1 MQPKVP
7 LSADKVQAI
16 TNAHVASKS
25 LPDVHF
31 LFILLVAFYGFFR
44 VNEIN
49 SLSFKDVAINYNSMK
64 IFVAKHK
71 NDQYREGHTSH
82 LTRSAK
88 STCPV
93 AIKLELQSSDTEYLL
108 DRRVVKA
115 KSREYFHSSKEVS
128 LTTLRDDFKK
138 HIEPFVNDVF
148 KFGTHNIKS
157 GAASNHAYGSIP
169 GDILDIHTR

>member
-64 IFVAKHK
+64 IYVAKHK
-71 NDQYREGHTSH
+71 NDQYRECHTSH

-115 KSREYFHSSKEVS
+115 KSREYFHSGKEV
-128 LTTLRDDFKK
+128 F
-138 HIEPFVNDVF
+138 
-148 KFGTHNIKS
+148 
-157 GAASNHAYGSIP
+157 
-169 GDILDIHTR
+169 

>member
-31 LFILLVAFYGFFR
+31 LFILLVEFYGLFR

-49 SLSFKDVAINYNSMK
+49 SLSFKDVAINYDSMK
-64 IFVAKHK
+64 IYVAKHK
-71 NDQYREGHTSH
+71 NDQYREGYTSH

-88 STCPV
+88 STCQV

-108 DRRVVKA
+108 DGRVVKA
-115 KSREYFHSSKEVS
+115 KSREYFNSSKEVS

-138 HIEPFVNDVF
+138 DIEPFVNDVF

>member
-31 LFILLVAFYGFFR
+31 LFILLVEFYGFFR

-64 IFVAKHK
+64 IYVAKHK

-82 LTRSAK
+82 LTRSA

-93 AIKLELQSSDTEYLL
+93 AIKLELQSSDTQYLL
-108 DRRVVKA
+108 DRRVVEA

-128 LTTLRDDFKK
+128 LTTQRDDFKK

-169 GDILDIHTR
+169 GDILDLHAR